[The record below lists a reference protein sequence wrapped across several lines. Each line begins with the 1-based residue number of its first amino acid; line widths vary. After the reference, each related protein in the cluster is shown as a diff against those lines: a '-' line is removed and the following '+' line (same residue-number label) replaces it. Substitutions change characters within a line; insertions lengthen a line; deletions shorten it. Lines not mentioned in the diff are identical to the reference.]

1 MRQKKICNCALPRKF
16 LARVIR
22 RGGVKQSGKLYVLP
36 LLSLSLSRFFAL
48 SRVLCLPP
56 SRFQRL
62 FVLPLPLTGPIFI
75 SSQEVFKQSYVLSFD
90 NCTREFAINRP
101 WKKLRIYHGGRG
113 ALIKYFDLW
122 NAFFYRY
129 RSKGKERREEKEGEE
144 GRERKRREKDEK
156 RKRRGEF
163 ARKTEETRRE
173 GGKWLTFWLD
183 PHREDGRGIR
193 NNKRDH

>member
-1 MRQKKICNCALPRKF
+1 MRQKKSVIAHSRENFSLALFAGR
-16 LARVIR
+16 
-22 RGGVKQSGKLYVLP
+22 GVKQSGKLYVLP

-48 SRVLCLPP
+48 SRIPCLPP

-62 FVLPLPLTGPIFI
+62 FVLPLPLTGSIFI

-90 NCTREFAINRP
+90 NCMREFAINRP
-101 WKKLRIYHGGRG
+101 WKKLRIYHGGRD

-129 RSKGKERREEKEGEE
+129 RSKGKKRREEKEGEE
-144 GRERKRREKDEK
+144 GRERKRRE
-156 RKRRGEF
+156 KRRGEF

>member
-1 MRQKKICNCALPRKF
+1 MRQKKSVIAHSRENFSLALFAGK
-16 LARVIR
+16 
-22 RGGVKQSGKLYVLP
+22 GVKQSGKLYVLP

-48 SRVLCLPP
+48 SRVPCLPP

-90 NCTREFAINRP
+90 NCMREFAINRP
-101 WKKLRIYHGGRG
+101 WKKLRIYHGGPRG

-129 RSKGKERREEKEGEE
+129 RSKGKKRREEKEGEE
-144 GRERKRREKDEK
+144 GRERKRREKDEESSHERPK
-156 RKRRGEF
+156 KRGERVENGWLF
-163 ARKTEETRRE
+163 GWTLTERMVEV
-173 GGKWLTFWLD
+173 
-183 PHREDGRGIR
+183 
-193 NNKRDH
+193 

>member
-1 MRQKKICNCALPRKF
+1 MRQKKSVIAHSRENFSLALFAGR
-16 LARVIR
+16 
-22 RGGVKQSGKLYVLP
+22 GVKQSGKLYVLP

-48 SRVLCLPP
+48 SRVPCLPP

-90 NCTREFAINRP
+90 NCMREFAINRP
-101 WKKLRIYHGGRG
+101 WKKLRIYHGGPRG

-129 RSKGKERREEKEGEE
+129 RSKGKKRREEKEGKE
-144 GRERKRREKDEK
+144 GRERGEKK
-156 RKRRGEF
+156 
-163 ARKTEETRRE
+163 TRRVRTKDRRNE
-173 GGKWLTFWLD
+173 A
-183 PHREDGRGIR
+183 RGWKMVDFLAGPSQR
-193 NNKRDH
+193 GW